1 MPIPCPLEM
10 SGWRSEPTEGSRRE
24 LSTDTSM
31 AFKTTGLGRDL
42 CRQTVGAAKA
52 RGESSGAPGAQ
63 QSRRSGESIKKQGEP
78 DMSPKTRKVLKK
90 RKDTDFLSKRF
101 RGQMS
106 CRQRSGQWA

>member
-24 LSTDTSM
+24 LSTDTSTHRWHL
-31 AFKTTGLGRDL
+31 KPRVSGLGRDL

-52 RGESSGAPGAQ
+52 RGESSGPPGAQ

-90 RKDTDFLSKRF
+90 RKDTDFLSKHF
-101 RGQMS
+101 LEVK
-106 CRQRSGQWA
+106 